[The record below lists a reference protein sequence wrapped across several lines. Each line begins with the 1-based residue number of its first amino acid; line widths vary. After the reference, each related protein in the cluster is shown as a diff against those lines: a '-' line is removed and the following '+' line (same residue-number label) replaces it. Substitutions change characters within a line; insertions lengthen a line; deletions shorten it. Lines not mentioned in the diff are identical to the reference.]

1 MPLIRYPED
10 LTGVNPDNRILN
22 EIHTISPY
30 TSSRPRR
37 IVIPNF
43 RPFFTDTTY
52 LKLYDLG
59 SSTPLTP
66 LVKDA
71 DYKCVELSEEASI
84 ASGKEVCHSVI
95 IENINVSEQ
104 VAVSY
109 QTVGGLYTNDTANLV
124 SLINTG
130 LNDTRPVP
138 WDNLLGKPFEF
149 ESLPHPHH
157 LNDVIGYAPLI
168 VALERLQTAITL
180 SNNPAFERLV
190 EYVRREIANHTHQDI
205 LQMLTTKSN
214 IGHTH
219 ADILM
224 ALINKA
230 DINHTHPELANGG
243 SGMLSRVRAHF
254 MSNIN

>member
-22 EIHTISPY
+22 EIHSISPY
-30 TSSRPRR
+30 TSSKPRR
-37 IVIPNF
+37 ILIPNF

-59 SSTPLTP
+59 SSTPLIP
-66 LVKDA
+66 LVKDV

-84 ASGKEVCHSVI
+84 QSGKEVCHSII

-104 VAVSY
+104 VALSY
-109 QTVGGLYTNDTANLV
+109 QTIGGLYTNDTSNLV
-124 SLINTG
+124 SLLNTG

-138 WDNLLGKPFEF
+138 WNNLLGKPFEY
-149 ESLPHPHH
+149 EPLPHGHH
-157 LNDVIGYAPLI
+157 LRDVVGYAPLI

-180 SNNPAFERLV
+180 SNSPAFENLV

-205 LQMLTTKSN
+205 IELIEDNNTIS
-214 IGHTH
+214 
-219 ADILM
+219 M
-224 ALINKA
+224 ARLYYMI
-230 DINHTHPELANGG
+230 
-243 SGMLSRVRAHF
+243 
-254 MSNIN
+254 NINNHIPLAPPPAPTPAPTPNPA

>member
-59 SSTPLTP
+59 SSTPLIP

-84 ASGKEVCHSVI
+84 QSGKEVCHSII
-95 IENINVSEQ
+95 IENIHVSEQ
-104 VAVSY
+104 IAVSY
-109 QTVGGLYTNDTANLV
+109 QTIGGLYTNDTSNLV
-124 SLINTG
+124 SLLNTG

-138 WDNLLGKPFEF
+138 WQNLLGKPFEY
-149 ESLPHPHH
+149 EPLPHVHH
-157 LNDVIGYAPLI
+157 LRDVVGYSPLV

-180 SNNPAFERLV
+180 SNNPAFENLV
-190 EYVRREIANHTHQDI
+190 EYVRREIVN
-205 LQMLTTKSN
+205 
-214 IGHTH
+214 HTH
-219 ADILM
+219 ADIIQLIEEQNQISM
-224 ALINKA
+224 ARLHYMLHSILPA
-230 DINHTHPELANGG
+230 DTIAPTPTPTPAP
-243 SGMLSRVRAHF
+243 V
-254 MSNIN
+254 